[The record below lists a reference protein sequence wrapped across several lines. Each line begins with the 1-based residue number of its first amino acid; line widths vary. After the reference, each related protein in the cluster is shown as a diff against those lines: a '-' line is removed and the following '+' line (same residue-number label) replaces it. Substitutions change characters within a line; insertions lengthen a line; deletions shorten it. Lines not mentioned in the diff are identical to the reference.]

1 MVRTLITLVAVAVL
15 VESHDGFAQPTPPTQ
30 PVEPAPAPD
39 TPEPT
44 PPPAPP
50 GPTEPPGPT
59 APEPAAQLT
68 PAPAQAIESDNGAS
82 FEVYGFVMLDSGYD
96 FGKIG
101 DPAWFD
107 TVRPT
112 KLPAF
117 EDEFGKGGRTFAGV
131 RQTRFGV
138 KSTLP
143 TKVGDIKSQFEWELF
158 GVGVDAGQTTIR
170 LRHAYGDWKQF
181 RAGQTW
187 SPFMDID
194 VFPNSIEYWGP
205 NGMPFFRNVQVAWMP
220 IQGDSRVTVALER
233 PGASADTTNFADRIE
248 LENVVPRFP
257 LPDLSA
263 EARYGGAWGYVEV
276 SGIVRYMKWD
286 DLDPTPPR
294 LDGDAVG
301 WGLHLSS
308 NLKVGP
314 AVVKLSA
321 VYGRAISNYM
331 NDATFD
337 VAPEPTGDPSE
348 PIDGAP
354 LPLLGLVAF
363 VDLNWTEQLTSSIGW
378 SYMWIDNE
386 DAQPADSFHAGHYAL
401 ANLLV
406 HPTETFMLG
415 GELQFGRRENF
426 NDGWD
431 VNDFRIQFSARYN
444 FSRVFDGTP

>member
-15 VESHDGFAQPTPPTQ
+15 VESHDGFAQPAPPTQ

-107 TVRPT
+107 TVRPS

-263 EARYGGAWGYVEV
+263 EARHDDPGRLRRGLRHRSLHEV
-276 SGIVRYMKWD
+276 GRSRPDAAAVRRRCGR
-286 DLDPTPPR
+286 LGPPPQLEPQGR
-294 LDGDAVG
+294 ARSRQAVG
-301 WGLHLSS
+301 GL
-308 NLKVGP
+308 
-314 AVVKLSA
+314 
-321 VYGRAISNYM
+321 RA
-331 NDATFD
+331 
-337 VAPEPTGDPSE
+337 GDLELHERCNVRRRPRT
-348 PIDGAP
+348 DG
-354 LPLLGLVAF
+354 
-363 VDLNWTEQLTSSIGW
+363 
-378 SYMWIDNE
+378 
-386 DAQPADSFHAGHYAL
+386 
-401 ANLLV
+401 
-406 HPTETFMLG
+406 
-415 GELQFGRRENF
+415 
-426 NDGWD
+426 
-431 VNDFRIQFSARYN
+431 
-444 FSRVFDGTP
+444 